1 MNKYNKKQIKIS
13 QIYKKKKKQQQLQ
26 INVPYITPVWSLS
39 FKSLWCQQF
48 QFSVLTILQSTQ
60 VLKAAGLD
68 NLSGCFLKDGEK
80 F

>member
-13 QIYKKKKKQQQLQ
+13 QIYKKKNNNNYRLMYLILHQFDH
-26 INVPYITPVWSLS
+26 I
-39 FKSLWCQQF
+39 KSLWCQQV

-68 NLSGCFLKDGEK
+68 NLSGCFLKDGGK